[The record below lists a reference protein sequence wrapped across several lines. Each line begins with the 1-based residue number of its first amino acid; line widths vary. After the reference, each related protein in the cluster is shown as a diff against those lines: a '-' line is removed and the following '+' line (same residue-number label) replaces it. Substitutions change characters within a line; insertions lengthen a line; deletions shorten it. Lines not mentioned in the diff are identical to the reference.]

1 MLYWNKYQKLK
12 LKTMFIFHI
21 PQKVLN
27 TETGL
32 LFIQEYF
39 LPPLD
44 PLCVLVMVVLSSCV
58 CYLGHRC
65 ASTTPTASPC
75 HRHLVS
81 LHPSLLGDRAT
92 TPNYLRICRNNLE
105 WPLQW
110 LNTIICVIYSVHV
123 FINNDLSILNL
134 NSTQWKITLS
144 NWQRLL
150 TFAYLSR
157 IVK

>member
-1 MLYWNKYQKLK
+1 MWYIEINIRKWKLCLFFTF
-12 LKTMFIFHI
+12 LKKFLIHKQVYYLVRN
-21 PQKVLN
+21 P
-27 TETGL
+27 
-32 LFIQEYF
+32 

-44 PLCVLVMVVLSSCV
+44 PLCVLVMVVWSSCV